1 MTDDHTDHTDDIDPT
16 DPTGSTHGPD
26 ETAADDREPV
36 EVRRNLL
43 LSASIGLLSALL
55 AAAFAVRAFQGG
67 ELVDWVGLTVLG
79 VIALVHLATVV
90 DSRAPLL
97 VADGLG
103 VRLRE
108 GNKWQGLA
116 WDEIECLE
124 HLPRR
129 GPLRDGHVLVVGH
142 DGRQLIVPLTLA
154 TSLAGA
160 DRAGLSDALA
170 DLAGGRTDVVEVV
183 PGLEDDDQEPGPG
196 VADGADHPD
205 SAYDGA
211 DAPEE
216 TGPTNGQDSGS
227 ERAEIGVDDIA
238 TGELDAV
245 TDTAARPTVL
255 PARLDPPRS
264 VVRDAI
270 GHLSTIGANA
280 LRREPSAVPTASLP
294 EAELLRRTDDE
305 GTVTVVR
312 HEEPEELT
320 VVLADL
326 SVQPADE
333 PVIGPQL
340 AAARERL
347 RLSIEQLADRTR
359 VRPHV
364 IEAIEVDDF
373 GPCGGDFYARGH
385 LRTLGRVLGV
395 ESGPLVATYDERYAD
410 APVDPRRVFASELA
424 TGVGGSI
431 RGTRGGRNWSVLVAA
446 VMAAVLVWSIAS
458 LVMDGP
464 VQIEK
469 PPVLNQSGG
478 PNAGMVAGKV
488 DPVAVTLTAAG
499 GGAQVVVR
507 DADGD
512 IVFDGS
518 LAFQQ
523 STELEVVPPV
533 RVWSSDGSVT
543 ASVGGE
549 EASPLG
555 EIGTEVN
562 KTLVAP

>member
-1 MTDDHTDHTDDIDPT
+1 MTDDYTDHTDDT
-16 DPTGSTHGPD
+16 DNPHETGNPPGD
-26 ETAADDREPV
+26 AAVGGERSV
-36 EVRRNLL
+36 EVRRNLW
-43 LSASIGLLSALL
+43 LSASIGLLSGLL

-67 ELVDWVGLTVLG
+67 DLVDWVALTVLG

-108 GNKWQGLA
+108 GNTWQGVA

-129 GPLRDGHVLVVGH
+129 GLFHDGHVLVVGH
-142 DGRQLIVPLTLA
+142 DDRQLIVPLTLA
-154 TSLAGA
+154 TTLAGA
-160 DRAGLSDALA
+160 DKSDLSDALA

-183 PGLEDDDQEPGPG
+183 PGLSDDETPGPDAASPDD
-196 VADGADHPD
+196 VPPADEH
-205 SAYDGA
+205 DGG
-211 DAPEE
+211 PEPSRFE
-216 TGPTNGQDSGS
+216 
-227 ERAEIGVDDIA
+227 VDDIA
-238 TGELDAV
+238 TGEMDPV
-245 TDTAARPTVL
+245 TDTADHPTVL

-280 LRREPSAVPTASLP
+280 LRREHAVAPTAALP
-294 EAELLRRTDDE
+294 EEELLRRTDE
-305 GTVTVVR
+305 EESTVTVVR
-312 HEEPEELT
+312 HDDVAEEVT
-320 VVLADL
+320 VVLADV

-347 RLSIEQLADRTR
+347 RLSVDQLAERTR
-359 VRPHV
+359 IRPHV
-364 IEAIEVDDF
+364 IESIEVDDF

-395 ESGPLVATYDERYAD
+395 EAAPLVAAYDERYAD

-446 VMAAVLVWSIAS
+446 VMAAVLVWSVAR

-464 VQIEK
+464 VQIEA

-478 PNAGMVAGKV
+478 IPKPGAGQA
-488 DPVAVTLTAAG
+488 DPIGVTLTAAG

-512 IVFDGS
+512 IVFDGN
-518 LAFQQ
+518 LAFGQ

-533 RVWSSDGSVT
+533 RVWTSDGSVT

-549 EASPLG
+549 DAAALG
-555 EIGTEVN
+555 ETGAEVN

>member
-1 MTDDHTDHTDDIDPT
+1 MTDDYTDHSDHSDDIDPR
-16 DPTGSTHGPD
+16 DSEG
-26 ETAADDREPV
+26 ADRDPV
-36 EVRRNLL
+36 EVRRNLW

-103 VRLRE
+103 VRLRD

-129 GPLRDGHVLVVGH
+129 GLFRDGHVLVVGH
-142 DGRQLIVPLTLA
+142 DDRQLIVPLTLA
-154 TSLAGA
+154 TTLAGA

-183 PGLEDDDQEPGPG
+183 PGLGDDDETPGPDA
-196 VADGADHPD
+196 ADGADDPVQPD
-205 SAYDGA
+205 PQDGE
-211 DAPEE
+211 DAGPEPMRLE
-216 TGPTNGQDSGS
+216 
-227 ERAEIGVDDIA
+227 VDDIA
-238 TGELDAV
+238 TGEMDAV
-245 TDTAARPTVL
+245 TDAAAPTVL

-280 LRREPSAVPTASLP
+280 LRREPAAAPTAGLP
-294 EAELLRRTDDE
+294 EEELLRRTDDDE
-305 GTVTVVR
+305 GTESTESTVTVVR
-312 HEEPEELT
+312 HDDEPEELT
-320 VVLADL
+320 VVLADV

-347 RLSIEQLADRTR
+347 RLSVDQLADRTR

-364 IEAIEVDDF
+364 IESIEVDDF

-395 ESGPLVATYDERYAD
+395 DSAPLVAAYDERYAD

-424 TGVGGSI
+424 TGAGGSI

-446 VMAAVLVWSIAS
+446 VMAAVLVWSVAR

-478 PNAGMVAGKV
+478 PNAGMVSGKI
-488 DPVAVTLTAAG
+488 DPIDVTLTAAG

-523 STELEVVPPV
+523 STELQVVPPV

-543 ASVGGE
+543 ASVAGE
-549 EASPLG
+549 EAAPLG
-555 EIGTEVN
+555 EIGAEVN